1 MPPALGAIMHQHV
14 DTAVLDAAAL
24 FAIAMGGQAA
34 EQPGTSG
41 RMPTRVAVSAPVGIW
56 LSADGTVRLDIR
68 TDGTY
73 AGKVAG
79 RKRRPQGTYDLAG
92 RTLTLS
98 DDSGLRTPVA
108 VGDEVLE
115 MAGHR
120 LGRAA

>member
-1 MPPALGAIMHQHV
+1 MHQHV

-34 EQPGTSG
+34 EQSGPPGRG
-41 RMPTRVAVSAPVGIW
+41 PAKVAVSAPVGSW

-79 RKRRPQGTYDLAG
+79 RKRRPHGTYALTG
-92 RTLTLS
+92 RTLTLN

-108 VGDEVLE
+108 VGDDVLE

-120 LGRAA
+120 LGRAG

>member
-1 MPPALGAIMHQHV
+1 MHQHV

-24 FAIAMGGQAA
+24 FAIAMGGQVA
-34 EQPGTSG
+34 EQPGTPG
-41 RMPTRVAVSAPVGIW
+41 HKPPKITVSAPVGVW
-56 LSADGTVRLDIR
+56 LSADGTVRLDIK

-79 RKRRPQGTYDLAG
+79 RKRPARGTYELAG
-92 RTLTLS
+92 RTLTLN
-98 DDSGLRTPVA
+98 DDSGLHTPVA
-108 VGDEVLE
+108 VGEGVLE

>member
-1 MPPALGAIMHQHV
+1 MHQHV

-34 EQPGTSG
+34 ETPGTPAD
-41 RMPTRVAVSAPVGIW
+41 RPAKVTVSAPVGVW
-56 LSADGTVRLDIR
+56 LSADGTVRLDIK

-79 RKRRPQGTYDLAG
+79 RKRPARGTYDLTG

-108 VGDEVLE
+108 VGEGVLE

-120 LGRAA
+120 LGRAR

>member
-1 MPPALGAIMHQHV
+1 MQQHV

-24 FAIAMGGQAA
+24 FAVAMGGQAA
-34 EQPGTSG
+34 ELPGTPG
-41 RMPTRVAVSAPVGIW
+41 RVPTRIAVSAPVGVW
-56 LSADGTVRLDIR
+56 LSADGTVRLDIK

-79 RKRRPQGTYDLAG
+79 RKRRARGTYDLSG

-98 DDSGLRTPVA
+98 DDSGLRTPVE
-108 VGDEVLE
+108 VGDGVLE

-120 LGRAA
+120 LGRAV

>member
-1 MPPALGAIMHQHV
+1 MQQHV
-14 DTAVLDAAAL
+14 DTAVLDASAL
-24 FAIAMGGQAA
+24 FATALA
-34 EQPGTSG
+34 E
-41 RMPTRVAVSAPVGIW
+41 VAVSAPVGQW

-79 RKRRPQGTYDLAG
+79 RKRRPQGTYFLAG

-98 DDSGLRTPVA
+98 DDSGLHTPVA
-108 VGDEVLE
+108 VGDGVLE

-120 LGRAA
+120 LGRTA